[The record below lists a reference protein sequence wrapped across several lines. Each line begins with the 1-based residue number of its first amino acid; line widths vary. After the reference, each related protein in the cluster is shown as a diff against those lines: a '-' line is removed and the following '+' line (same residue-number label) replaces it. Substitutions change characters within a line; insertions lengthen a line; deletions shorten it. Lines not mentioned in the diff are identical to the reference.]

1 LTATVIH
8 AEAESAAA
16 LESRNHEQTA
26 TDRNQVLEQSNI
38 EIWLAQGPYEPR
50 AGVKAGETTDD
61 SARSRCGR

>member
-26 TDRNQVLEQSNI
+26 TDRNQLLDQSSV
-38 EIWLAQGPYEPR
+38 EISLAPGPYE
-50 AGVKAGETTDD
+50 E
-61 SARSRCGR
+61 